1 MRHTRLS
8 PRVATAA
15 ALAVGL
21 TACTDLSTAP
31 SASPASAPRL
41 TVASGTQVALCPSE
55 DGASSRA
62 WIGSEGGRLRARG
75 SSITIPAGA
84 VPEPT
89 LFEIEVPAS
98 RYMKV
103 EIHAVG
109 RSDYRFAR
117 PATITINFSRCPS
130 GAIPTGA
137 TIGGAYVDSATG
149 AVLELMGGTVDW
161 NGDKLSFP
169 TDHLSGYVVA
179 Y

>member
-1 MRHTRLS
+1 MRYTRLS
-8 PRVATAA
+8 SRAATAA
-15 ALAVGL
+15 ALVLGA
-21 TACTDLSTAP
+21 TACADLSTAP
-31 SASPASAPRL
+31 SISPASAPRRDV
-41 TVASGTQVALCPSE
+41 TSGTQLALCPSE

-62 WIGSEGGRLRARG
+62 WIGQDGGRLRARG
-75 SSITIPAGA
+75 SSISIPAGA
-84 VPEPT
+84 VLEPT

-109 RSDYRFAR
+109 RSDYQFAR

-130 GAIPTGA
+130 GAIPYGA

-149 AVLELMGGTVDW
+149 AVLQLMGGTVDW